1 MSSLIPPINSK
12 GFFTLKS
19 PWAMP
24 ANAVYECIAVRE
36 FADFSAIGED
46 LYALVY
52 QPKSLDRTVFET
64 DQTND
69 EKIITLASATKAT
82 IYVPSSYITGYPSM
96 DNVAYSHVVASAS
109 LGALPDT
116 LDLTF
121 LQDQLAGVI
130 SDVIGVTTEIHL
142 NVAPSDNYI
151 SAAQHATLEA
161 ARQDAIANRTTD
173 RARLL
178 EADVTIDGLRQKIAQ
193 YETFMRQQG
202 WIPQ

>member
-1 MSSLIPPINSK
+1 MSSLIPPINAT

-24 ANAVYECIAVRE
+24 PNAVYECIAVRE

-46 LYALVY
+46 IYALVY
-52 QPKSLDRTVFET
+52 QPKQLDRATYEA
-64 DQTND
+64 DRNRD
-69 EKIITLASATKAT
+69 EKIITLASATRPT
-82 IYVPSSYITGYPSM
+82 IYVPSSYLTGYPSM
-96 DNVAYSHVVASAS
+96 DNVAYSHVVVSAS
-109 LGALPDT
+109 LGALPDS

-121 LQDQLAGVI
+121 LQDQLTGVI
-130 SDVIGVTTEIHL
+130 SDVIGASTEVHV

-161 ARQDAIANRTTD
+161 ARQDAIASRTTD

-178 EADVTIDGLRQKIAQ
+178 EAATTIDGLRQTIAQ
-193 YETFMRQQG
+193 YEAYMRQQG